1 MAIYKPDHKLF
12 KAAVF
17 VKNLDTTEE
26 GNDLIMY
33 YIDNLRSEL
42 HKKTALLDQYKLFF
56 KMLESLMPKHPKILG
71 R

>member
-1 MAIYKPDHKLF
+1 MAIYKPDNKLF
-12 KAAVF
+12 KATVF

-56 KMLESLMPKHPKILG
+56 KMLESLMPKHPKTLG